1 MDADRVMS
9 KLNAPVAWVS
19 RSPLHPLLSFGLMLL
34 TWTGRRSG
42 RRYTIPVGY
51 QLSGDSIRVL
61 VSRPQRKQWWRN
73 FREPAAVELRVR
85 GRTLRGRAR
94 VVPSDA
100 PEFREA
106 IAATLRRLPVLGRQ
120 FGITS
125 PHGSAFSEA
134 QWRTLAAQAVLVVI
148 ALEPA

>member
-1 MDADRVMS
+1 MS
-9 KLNAPVAWVS
+9 KLNGPVAWVLRS
-19 RSPLHPLLSFGLMLL
+19 RLHPLLSFGLMLL

-51 QLSGDSIRVL
+51 QRLGNSIRVL
-61 VSRPQRKQWWRN
+61 VSRPHRKQWWRN
-73 FREPAAVELRVR
+73 FREPAAVEVR
-85 GRTLRGRAR
+85 FRGTSLLGRAR

-106 IAATLRRLPVLGRQ
+106 IAETLRRLPFLGRQ
-120 FGITS
+120 FGIGS
-125 PHGSAFSEA
+125 PRGGHLSEA
-134 QWRTLAAQAVLVVI
+134 QWQRVCAQAVLVVI